1 MAASSAEQPKRRG
14 PGRPFKKG
22 ESGNPAGSKPRDPE
36 LQALAREYSVPA
48 LRRIIAIME
57 SPETED
63 DTALRAA
70 GMIID
75 RGYGKAPQ
83 KVEVER
89 YDVMTDAELNKRLRK
104 AAAELRAIGYGHVLD
119 EETEEPGHKKAS
131 TRTH

>member
-1 MAASSAEQPKRRG
+1 MADSSAEQPRRRG
-14 PGRPFKKG
+14 PGRPYRKG

-36 LQALAREYSVPA
+36 LQALAREYSIPA
-48 LRRIIAIME
+48 LRRIISIME
-57 SPETED
+57 SPATED

-83 KVEVER
+83 KIEAEN
-89 YDVMTDAELNKRLRK
+89 YDVMTEAELDKRIRGTI
-104 AAAELRAIGYGHVLD
+104 ARLRAIGCGHLLD
-119 EETEEPGHKKAS
+119 EEPEEPGRKKAP

>member
-1 MAASSAEQPKRRG
+1 MADSSAEQPKRRG

-48 LRRIIAIME
+48 LRRIISIME
-57 SPETED
+57 NPATED

-70 GMIID
+70 GMSID

-89 YDVMTDAELNKRLRK
+89 YDVMTEAELNKRLRE
-104 AAAELRAIGYGHVLD
+104 AAAELRAMGYGHVLD
-119 EETEEPGHKKAS
+119 EEPEEPGHKKAS

>member
-1 MAASSAEQPKRRG
+1 MADSSEEQPRRRG

-48 LRRIIAIME
+48 LRRIISIME
-57 SPETED
+57 SPATED

-75 RGYGKAPQ
+75 RGYGKVPQ
-83 KVEVER
+83 KIEAER
-89 YDVMTDAELNKRLRK
+89 YDVMTELELRKRLADHLAVIRS
-104 AAAELRAIGYGHVLD
+104 YGFDLD
-119 EETEEPGHKKAS
+119 DPEPSGPKKGPKQS
-131 TRTH
+131 H

>member
-1 MAASSAEQPKRRG
+1 MADSSEGQPRRRG

-48 LRRIIAIME
+48 LRRIISIME

-83 KVEVER
+83 KIEAER
-89 YDVMTDAELNKRLRK
+89 YDVMTE
-104 AAAELRAIGYGHVLD
+104 AELRRRLAGHLAVIRSYGFDLD
-119 EETEEPGHKKAS
+119 DPEPSGPKKGPKQS
-131 TRTH
+131 H

>member
-1 MAASSAEQPKRRG
+1 MADSSAEQPRRRG

-48 LRRIIAIME
+48 LRRIISIME
-57 SPETED
+57 SPETEN

-75 RGYGKAPQ
+75 RGYGKAAQ
-83 KVEVER
+83 VVKVER
-89 YDVMTDAELNKRLRK
+89 CDVMTDAELEKRLRE
-104 AAAELRAIGYGHVLD
+104 AAADLRHGLRAL
-119 EETEEPGHKKAS
+119 A
-131 TRTH
+131 

>member
-1 MAASSAEQPKRRG
+1 MADSSAQQPRRRG

-57 SPETED
+57 SPETEN

-75 RGYGKAPQ
+75 RGYGKAAQ
-83 KVEVER
+83 VVEVER
-89 YDVMTDAELNKRLRK
+89 CDVMTDAELEKQLREVT
-104 AAAELRAIGYGHVLD
+104 ADLRDMGYGHLLD
-119 EETEEPGHKKAS
+119 DEPEEPGRKKAS